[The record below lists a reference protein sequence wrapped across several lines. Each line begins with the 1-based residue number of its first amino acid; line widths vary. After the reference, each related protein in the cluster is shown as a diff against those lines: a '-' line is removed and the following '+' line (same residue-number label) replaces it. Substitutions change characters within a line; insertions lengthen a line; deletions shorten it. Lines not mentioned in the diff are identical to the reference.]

1 MVRPYVRPVLKER
14 RDRNGEGSGCEGGPD
29 LLRDGGYADTG
40 LNLCD
45 EGVYELLCN
54 GIGVDAGER
63 PQDVL
68 QGLFG
73 LDGLVNVVRR
83 EHGL

>member
-1 MVRPYVRPVLKER
+1 MVWSVRMFALFSRKGVTAMEKEVVAR
-14 RDRNGEGSGCEGGPD
+14 EALTFS
-29 LLRDGGYADTG
+29 ADTG
-40 LNLCD
+40 LNLGD